1 MAAPTAGRTLSLWSA
16 SPGGDAVA
24 GRDLVL
30 EIPAEHGLELPVG
43 AGLDDHLDESTR
55 LLVDRRARER
65 FREWSERRSAALTVE
80 GLDLTSICELELL
93 AQCFVPAARL
103 DIALPRAIEVAGA
116 RALTLRALAPGIAGV
131 IRAVAAREGVATS
144 ELSEAASG
152 ATMRWRGPSTAVR
165 AVAAA
170 GLPARVRGRV
180 LCVPYPNL
188 TPVLRRLAAGDART
202 RPVASGVL
210 VPGLDLRSALETAA
224 RGGWLG
230 YPGARARRLA
240 GQPVASAIDA
250 AARGPVQGDELAR
263 ALDAWA
269 LAYVREHAPGVLAS
283 ARRARR
289 VFGAHRVRALVVPFD
304 EPPAMAGLVTAA
316 RSAGVPSLI
325 VQHGYDAELGVRDKT
340 RVDVAALWSERDGE
354 ILRAESPARGVVT
367 GNPAAEQLVEAPP
380 RAARRD
386 RTLVLVDYHSRL
398 SARVPE
404 RVSQRHLEAALEAIA
419 VARPGTT
426 AVVRPHPST
435 HGAEARIPGPSGLR
449 VEVDASAPIEGL
461 LSGVDA
467 CIGAMSTATLQ
478 AAGHGVP
485 VVYLDVAGLE
495 RPPPFDGSAV
505 PVARDAEQLADALA
519 AAVARP
525 DVTGQAEM
533 LDALGARP
541 NATGAVCDIV
551 EQLVERAGSPGA

>member
-93 AQCFVPAARL
+93 AQCFVPAARV

-224 RGGWLG
+224 RAAGW
-230 YPGARARRLA
+230 AT
-240 GQPVASAIDA
+240 
-250 AARGPVQGDELAR
+250 RGPAPAALR
-263 ALDAWA
+263 ASPW
-269 LAYVREHAPGVLAS
+269 RAPS
-283 ARRARR
+283 TPR
-289 VFGAHRVRALVVPFD
+289 LV
-304 EPPAMAGLVTAA
+304 A
-316 RSAGVPSLI
+316 RSRETS
-325 VQHGYDAELGVRDKT
+325 
-340 RVDVAALWSERDGE
+340 S
-354 ILRAESPARGVVT
+354 RG
-367 GNPAAEQLVEAPP
+367 
-380 RAARRD
+380 R
-386 RTLVLVDYHSRL
+386 
-398 SARVPE
+398 
-404 RVSQRHLEAALEAIA
+404 
-419 VARPGTT
+419 
-426 AVVRPHPST
+426 ST
-435 HGAEARIPGPSGLR
+435 PGPSR
-449 VEVDASAPIEGL
+449 TSAS
-461 LSGVDA
+461 
-467 CIGAMSTATLQ
+467 TL
-478 AAGHGVP
+478 P
-485 VVYLDVAGLE
+485 VCSPA
-495 RPPPFDGSAV
+495 
-505 PVARDAEQLADALA
+505 
-519 AAVARP
+519 
-525 DVTGQAEM
+525 
-533 LDALGARP
+533 
-541 NATGAVCDIV
+541 
-551 EQLVERAGSPGA
+551 PGAPGGSSARTGCARSWCPSTSPLRWRDS